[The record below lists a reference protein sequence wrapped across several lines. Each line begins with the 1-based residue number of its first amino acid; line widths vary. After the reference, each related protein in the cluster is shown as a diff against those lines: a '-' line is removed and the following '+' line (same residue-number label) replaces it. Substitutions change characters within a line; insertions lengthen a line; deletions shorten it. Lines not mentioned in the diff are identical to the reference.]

1 MFKFFKKD
9 VDEFTLE
16 EKEMLI
22 KEWLYK
28 TDSLCSSYEYNRTPY
43 KIGGTEALEKLIS
56 DLTFILL
63 RIKELETADII
74 TERQKFL
81 EIYNGKKVDKS

>member
-9 VDEFTLE
+9 VKEFTLE

-28 TDSLCSSYEYNRTPY
+28 TDNLCSNYEYNRAPY
-43 KIGGTEALEKLIS
+43 RIGGTDSLEKLIS

-63 RIKELETADII
+63 RIKELETEDVVS
-74 TERQKFL
+74 ERQKFL
-81 EIYNGKKVDKS
+81 ELYNGKTVDKS